1 MEPRL
6 RIGIVGAGF
15 IAGVVAQAILES
27 ESCVVAA
34 VASRTPASAQ
44 RLAEQFAIFHVFE
57 TWTELI
63 SSGTVDAVYVATP
76 TIAEEEICLAAASAG
91 LHVLADK
98 PFTDASSVQ
107 RIGDACLASGVAFLD
122 ATHFVH
128 HPRHRLLKDTFVE
141 RIGAARCIH
150 TSFFFPI
157 SDRTNIR
164 VRPDQEP
171 TGAVGDMA
179 WYSMRAVV
187 EFTPDGARVTDA
199 KGFLVRDPETN
210 GVIRTCGVLRL
221 SDGTLS
227 VWEAGYDTGAAVQSL
242 AVQGEQGMI
251 SQDDFVLDWAGG
263 FNNPDPR
270 HEVGFLERHGAVPP
284 RDWAAIPTPSPKRQ
298 AVHMMDN
305 FAALCR
311 AGDPEAVRRSIRVSQ
326 RTQTLVDA
334 IWAASQDTR
343 G

>member
-15 IAGVVAQAILES
+15 IAGVIAQAIRES
-27 ESCVVAA
+27 TSCALSA
-34 VASRTPASAQ
+34 VASRTLASAE
-44 RLAEQFAIFHVFE
+44 RLAAEFDVANVYP
-57 TWTELI
+57 TWQALLE
-63 SSGTVDAVYVATP
+63 SGSVDAVYVATP
-76 TIAEEEICLAAASAG
+76 TVAEEEICLAAAAAK

-98 PFTDASSVQ
+98 PFTDAASVR
-107 RIGDACLASGVAFLD
+107 RIGDACLANGVAFLD

-128 HPRHRLLKDTFVE
+128 HPRHRLLKETFVE
-141 RIGAARCIH
+141 RIGAARNIH

-157 SDRTNIR
+157 SDRSNIR

-187 EFTPDGARVTDA
+187 EFTPDDAVLTDA
-199 KGFLVRDPETN
+199 KGFVVRDPITN
-210 GVIRTCGVLRL
+210 GVIRTSGVLRL

-227 VWEAGYDTGAAVQSL
+227 VWEAGYDTGSAVQSL
-242 AVQGEQGMI
+242 ALQGERGMI

-263 FNNPDPR
+263 FNNPDPSHR
-270 HEVGFLERHGAVPP
+270 VGFVERHGAVPP
-284 RDWAAIPTPSPKRQ
+284 RDWTTVETPSSQRQ
-298 AVHMMDN
+298 SVCMMEH

-311 AGDPEAVRRSIRVSQ
+311 ADDPSAVRQSIRTSE
-326 RTQTLVDA
+326 RTQELVDA
-334 IWAASQDTR
+334 IWAASVD
-343 G
+343 